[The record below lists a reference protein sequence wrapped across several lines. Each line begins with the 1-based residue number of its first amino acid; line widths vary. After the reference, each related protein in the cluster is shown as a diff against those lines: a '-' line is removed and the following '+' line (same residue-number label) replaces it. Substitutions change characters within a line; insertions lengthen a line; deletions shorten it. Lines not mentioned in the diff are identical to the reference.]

1 MAAVE
6 GYSGSLITMSTLLP
20 CSKPLASPVGPCR
33 ALPRRPLR
41 VLAAHSPTRQSPV
54 NSDTA
59 AKFCGLAAAGLL
71 LLGHPGVAAAN
82 ASKVAEFA
90 ASGLIFKDSVELL
103 ALDDKEGKQAYYTGT
118 CSRDYMA
125 GGDLGGP
132 IESMTRV
139 LQLRA

>member
-1 MAAVE
+1 MA
-6 GYSGSLITMSTLLP
+6 TLLS
-20 CSKPLASPVGPCR
+20 CSKPLASHVGPCR

-41 VLAAHSPTRQSPV
+41 VLAAHSPTRQTLADV
-54 NSDTA
+54 GKAT
-59 AKFCGLAAAGLL
+59 KFCGLAVAGLL
-71 LLGHPGVAAAN
+71 LLGNPGVAAAN

-125 GGDLGGP
+125 GGDLVGP